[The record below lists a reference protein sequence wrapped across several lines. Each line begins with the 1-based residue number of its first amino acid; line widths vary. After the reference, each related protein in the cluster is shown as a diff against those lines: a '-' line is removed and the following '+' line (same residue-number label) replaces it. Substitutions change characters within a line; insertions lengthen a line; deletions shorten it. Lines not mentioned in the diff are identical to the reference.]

1 MDIISTVLLHN
12 IHNKS
17 NENPL
22 IFSDFQICDNQ
33 FAGHGALYCDPF
45 EIFLLQKHQRDLRS

>member
-45 EIFLLQKHQRDLRS
+45 EIFILQKH